1 MCKEPLRST
10 FTLRLYEQ
18 DFADVG
24 TAVEKGGGTGGG
36 YEGEVREGGTRGRYG
51 REVRGGGTGGR
62 YEGEVREGGTRGRY
76 GREVRGGG
84 TGGRYEGEVREGV
97 RGGGTGGRY
106 EGEVREGEVR
116 EGEVQG
122 EGEGRTGGIRT
133 VRSHG
138 CP

>member
-1 MCKEPLRST
+1 MCKVPLRST
-10 FTLRLYEQ
+10 FTLQLYER

-36 YEGEVREGGTRGRYG
+36 Y
-51 REVRGGGTGGR
+51 
-62 YEGEVREGGTRGRY
+62 
-76 GREVRGGG
+76 
-84 TGGRYEGEVREGV
+84 
-97 RGGGTGGRY
+97 
-106 EGEVREGEVR
+106 EGEVR